1 MAFGAR
7 LGEAAD
13 QLLTVLCPFD
23 NVVIVERSR
32 KICNRQIPAASLKL
46 AIKVIPHNFQDM
58 QYICF
63 KFNFLG
69 KKNGKY
75 ALYYTI

>member
-7 LGEAAD
+7 LGEATD
-13 QLLTVLCPFD
+13 QLLTVLCTFN

-46 AIKVIPHNFQDM
+46 A
-58 QYICF
+58 
-63 KFNFLG
+63 
-69 KKNGKY
+69 KKSN
-75 ALYYTI
+75 TS